1 MWIENHDRLD
11 NSTPGLSRGICG
23 TTTLSTYIDCISY
36 SGNNPHPDPCQPDRG
51 CRKGS
56 GKCPYRH
63 KDRVVILCWK
73 CNFGVGRHWSKK
85 QSLQSWRYLIVD
97 LWCGSHHI
105 TTLHRCARSALFGW
119 LNIYLNNASS
129 MLMKYR
135 NVILYLERNTP
146 QPKRNGHETFMV
158 KPISNRPPIC
168 EPPFPSFSLFHSHD
182 LWSTLT
188 KRQSKMEK
196 DTYLSSLSKNL
207 QILQK

>member
-11 NSTPGLSRGICG
+11 NSTPGLSHGICG

-105 TTLHRCARSALFGW
+105 TTLHRCAQSALFGW
-119 LNIYLNNASS
+119 LNIYLKNASS
-129 MLMKYR
+129 MLMKCWKSTHSVLRKEYSPTR
-135 NVILYLERNTP
+135 KEWPWNLHGKAYQQQTSYLWT
-146 QPKRNGHETFMV
+146 
-158 KPISNRPPIC
+158 
-168 EPPFPSFSLFHSHD
+168 PFPLIVSLPFPWPMIH
-182 LWSTLT
+182 
-188 KRQSKMEK
+188 
-196 DTYLSSLSKNL
+196 TY
-207 QILQK
+207 